1 MYKRQV
7 QFHAGWWAGGRK
19 RNGAR
24 HLRVAIDGTVVTANN
39 YEEVSKFEVVAGRV
53 ERDGHMGRRF
63 VSAMQRPTLTRVL
76 VAAALEQCG

>member
-1 MYKRQV
+1 MPQ
-7 QFHAGWWAGGRK
+7 Q
-19 RNGAR
+19 
-24 HLRVAIDGTVVTANN
+24 VAIRRIFVQGRSLFVQSRSYFVLRQ
-39 YEEVSKFEVVAGRV
+39 EVSKFEFVAGRV